1 MHASFYL
8 MWLTLVCAAES
19 VVSRGE
25 SSIRPL
31 TRYWAS
37 FAWMSH
43 SCELKPLLIKATIG
57 TWQRLFSRPQHAGVV
72 SIGSH
77 SGGSPFAARAM
88 SPAARNCDD
97 EGSPGEMSC
106 AGGRGSERIR

>member
-57 TWQRLFSRPQHAGVV
+57 TWQRLFSRPQHAG
-72 SIGSH
+72 
-77 SGGSPFAARAM
+77 SGFNRQPLGRVTV
-88 SPAARNCDD
+88 RG
-97 EGSPGEMSC
+97 EGYV
-106 AGGRGSERIR
+106 AGGAELR